1 VTEFKMPSLGAD
13 MDRGKVVEWLLKEG
27 DPFERGGVIVLVE
40 TDKGIIEVEIW
51 DGGTMGEIL
60 VGPGEEV
67 AVGTV
72 IARYRKAG
80 EEPEPGLREPAQDL
94 APEVAGVADDAG
106 AAEPPIDTVRV
117 EPVPSASPPVVDHP
131 RVTPPIRHLAHQL
144 EVDMDEVVGSG
155 PGGTITRMDIER
167 AARPA
172 APRSEGRLRASP
184 RARRVAEELGID
196 LAGVAG
202 SGPSGVISEA
212 DILAHAGP
220 GETKPVVTPPVV
232 TEPAQATV
240 KDDIAEQQR
249 AAMRRAIGQVM
260 AKSKREI
267 PHYYLGTDI
276 DMSRALAWLE
286 EENLRRTMADR
297 LLAAVLM
304 LKAAAL
310 AIRDVPEM
318 NGFWLDE
325 EFQASDDIHL
335 GVAVSLRQ
343 GGLIAPAI
351 HHSDR
356 MSLDELMTGLKD
368 LVARARTGRLRS
380 SEMSDPTITITNLG
394 DRGVAEVYGVIYAP
408 QVALVGFG
416 KATQRPWIVD
426 GLLGTRPIVR
436 ATLSADHRVSD
447 GHRGGIYLQAI
458 DRYLQEPEQL

>member
-1 VTEFKMPSLGAD
+1 MTDFKMPSLGAD

-51 DGGTMGEIL
+51 DGGTMEEIV

-72 IARYRKAG
+72 IARYRPEG
-80 EEPEPGLREPAQDL
+80 EEAEPGRREPARDL
-94 APEVAGVADDAG
+94 PSEAAGLADDAG
-106 AAEPPIDTVRV
+106 VAEPPSDPAIV
-117 EPVPSASPPVVDHP
+117 EAAPSESPPVVDHP

-144 EVDMDEVVGSG
+144 DVDIDGVVGSG
-155 PGGTITRMDIER
+155 PGGAITRSDVER
-167 AARPA
+167 AARPLA
-172 APRSEGRLRASP
+172 SRSEVRLRVSP
-184 RARRVAEELGID
+184 RARRLAEELGID
-196 LAGVAG
+196 LAEVAG

-220 GETKPVVTPPVV
+220 VEPERVV
-232 TEPAQATV
+232 TEPAHATV
-240 KDDIAEQQR
+240 KEDLAEQQR
-249 AAMRRAIGQVM
+249 SAMRRAIGQVM

-276 DMSRALAWLE
+276 DMTRALAWLE
-286 EENLRRTMADR
+286 EENLRRSMAKR
-297 LLAAVLM
+297 LLPAVMM
-304 LKAAAL
+304 LKASAL

-318 NGFWLDE
+318 NGFWRDE
-325 EFQASDDIHL
+325 AFEESEDIHL

-351 HHSDR
+351 HHADR
-356 MSLDELMTGLKD
+356 KSLDELMTDLKD

-394 DRGVAEVYGVIYAP
+394 DRGVGEVYGVIYAP

-416 KATQRPWIVD
+416 KATQLPWIVD
-426 GLLGTRPIVR
+426 GLLGIRRIVR

-447 GHRGGIYLQAI
+447 GHRGGIYLQAV

>member
-51 DGGTMGEIL
+51 DSGTMEEIV

-67 AVGTV
+67 AVGIV
-72 IARYRKAG
+72 IARYRETG
-80 EEPEPGLREPAQDL
+80 EELDSSSRKPAEDL
-94 APEVAGVADDAG
+94 PAEAAGVSDETGPEAT
-106 AAEPPIDTVRV
+106 PIDTLPA
-117 EPVPSASPPVVDHP
+117 EPVPSGTPAVMHHP
-131 RVTPPIRHLAHQL
+131 RVTPPIRHRAHQL
-144 EVDMDEVVGSG
+144 EVDLETVVGTG
-155 PGGTITRMDIER
+155 PGGSITRVDVER

-172 APRSEGRLRASP
+172 ATRSERRLRATP
-184 RARRVAEELGID
+184 RARRVAEEMGVD
-196 LAGVAG
+196 LTGVVG
-202 SGPSGVISEA
+202 SGPSGVINEA
-212 DILAHAGP
+212 DIRAVAVPREPRPMVAEAVQPSGGTDLA
-220 GETKPVVTPPVV
+220 
-232 TEPAQATV
+232 
-240 KDDIAEQQR
+240 DQQR

-267 PHYYLGTDI
+267 PHYYLGTEI
-276 DMSRALAWLE
+276 DMTRALAWLE
-286 EENLRRTMADR
+286 EENLRRTMAER
-297 LLAAVLM
+297 LLPAVLM

-325 EFQASDDIHL
+325 NFRASDDIHL

-356 MSLDELMTGLKD
+356 KSLDELMTALKD

-416 KATQRPWIVD
+416 KAVQRPWIMD
-426 GLLGTRPIVR
+426 GLLGIRPIIR

-447 GHRGGIYLQAI
+447 GHRGGIYLQAV

>member
-1 VTEFKMPSLGAD
+1 MIEFKMPSLGAD
-13 MDRGKVVEWLLKEG
+13 MDCGKVVEWLLKEG

-51 DGGTMGEIL
+51 DSGTMEEIV

-72 IARYRKAG
+72 IARYREPG
-80 EEPEPGLREPAQDL
+80 EELKPSPREPAEDVP
-94 APEVAGVADDAG
+94 PEVADVSEDSGAG
-106 AAEPPIDTVRV
+106 ETPIDTLPV
-117 EPVPSASPPVVDHP
+117 EPFPSGSPAVIEHP
-131 RVTPPIRHLAHQL
+131 RVTPPIRHRAHQL
-144 EVDMDEVVGSG
+144 EVDIETVVGTG
-155 PGGTITRMDIER
+155 PGGSITRGDVDR

-172 APRSEGRLRASP
+172 ATLSEARLRATP
-184 RARRVAEELGID
+184 RARRVAEEMGID
-196 LAGVAG
+196 LAEVVG
-202 SGPSGVISEA
+202 SGLSGVINEA
-212 DILAHAGP
+212 DIRAHTVP
-220 GETKPVVTPPVV
+220 GEPQPMVTGAGQQ
-232 TEPAQATV
+232 TGGA
-240 KDDIAEQQR
+240 DITDQQR
-249 AAMRRAIGQVM
+249 SAMRRAIGQVM

-276 DMSRALAWLE
+276 DVTRALAWLE
-286 EENLRRTMADR
+286 EENLRRTMAER
-297 LLAAVLM
+297 LLPAVLM

-318 NGFWLDE
+318 NGFWLNE
-325 EFQASDDIHL
+325 AFEVSDDIHL

-356 MSLDELMTGLKD
+356 KSLDELMTGLKD